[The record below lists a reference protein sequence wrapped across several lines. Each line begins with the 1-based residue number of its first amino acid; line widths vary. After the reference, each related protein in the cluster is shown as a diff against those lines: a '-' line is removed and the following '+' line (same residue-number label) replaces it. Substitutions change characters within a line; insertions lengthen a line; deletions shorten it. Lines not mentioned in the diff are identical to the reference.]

1 MTPALVGV
9 PVLETDRLRLRAPE
23 ARDFAGF
30 AAFYASDRA
39 RFVGGP
45 LSRGDAWRG
54 FAAMFGHWA
63 LRGFG
68 LWMVE
73 RRADGALVGR
83 VGLLFPERWPAPELA
98 WTLFEGREGR
108 GYATEAAR
116 AARAHAYGTLGWD
129 GLISLVDPRNAPSEA
144 VARRL
149 GAAPEADWTHPEDG
163 WSARLWRHP
172 APAALRDDPASTGET
187 AA

>member
-1 MTPALVGV
+1 MTAPALVGV
-9 PVLETDRLRLRAPE
+9 PELETERLRLRAPSD
-23 ARDFAGF
+23 ADFEPL
-30 AAFYASDRA
+30 AAFYASERS

-45 LSRGDAWRG
+45 LPRGKVWRSH
-54 FAAMFGHWA
+54 AALVGHWA
-63 LRGFG
+63 LRGYG
-68 LWMVE
+68 WWSLEE
-73 RRADGALVGR
+73 RASGALAGR
-83 VGLLFPERWPAPELA
+83 VGLFYPEGWPEPEIG
-98 WTLFEGREGR
+98 WTLFEGFEGR

-116 AARAHAYGTLGWD
+116 AARAHAYDALGWTTA
-129 GLISLVDPRNAPSEA
+129 ISVIDPANAPSEA

-172 APAALRDDPASTGET
+172 PPHALAGET